1 LSVLDVRSGRSNEVE
16 NNVPRLALSIRDAA
30 CAVGVSESHFKRHV
44 LPRLRVTLSGRRRL
58 IAVRELEKY
67 LAERAA

>member
-1 LSVLDVRSGRSNEVE
+1 LSLLDTPAGPSIAQ
-16 NNVPRLALSIRDAA
+16 NVPRLALSIEDASRA
-30 CAVGVSESHFKRHV
+30 IGVSPSHFKRHV
-44 LPRLRVTLSGRRRL
+44 LPRLRVTCSGRRRL